1 MRELLTDRELD
12 PAVIDCSVE
21 RLNETVSDA
30 EIEAAADEIK
40 QTGAPPAALI
50 DAATEAGAQCAGQ

>member
-1 MRELLTDRELD
+1 VRELLTDRGLD
-12 PAVIDCSVE
+12 PAVIDCSVA
-21 RLNETVSDA
+21 RLDETVSDA

-50 DAATEAGAQCAGQ
+50 DAATEAGGLCAGE